1 MGIYGSVAAG
11 KVRVM
16 VGDADARRGSREE
29 VRDHHPLGWPR
40 VT

>member
-1 MGIYGSVAAG
+1 MAAG

-16 VGDADARRGSREE
+16 VGDVDGRRGSREE
-29 VRDHHPLGWPR
+29 VRDHHPLGWPG